1 MSDKKIT
8 SLFSAVILTEELEE
22 RIDIIRHKLKFIEIR
37 PTVACIK
44 GISPLMIA
52 GNWTPEL
59 VAIAGGKSILAKNG
73 QHSSFINFE
82 AIQSEDPDMMLIMPC
97 GFSIQQTLQE
107 IHLLT
112 DLSKWNELTA
122 VKNDR
127 IYIAD
132 GSQHFDC
139 SNTQPVNCIEIL
151 AEIIHPKQF
160 IFGYEGNGWIK
171 FIS

>member
-8 SLFSAVILTEELEE
+8 SPFSAVILTEELEE
-22 RIDIIRHKLKFIEIR
+22 RIDIIRHKLKFIEIK

-44 GISPLMIA
+44 GLSPLMIA

-59 VAIAGGKSILAKNG
+59 VAIAGGKSILAENG

-82 AIQSEDPDMMLIMPC
+82 AIQSEDPDIMLIMPC

-107 IHLLT
+107 IHLLA
-112 DLSKWNELTA
+112 DLSRWNELSA
-122 VKNDR
+122 VKNNQ

-132 GSQHFDC
+132 GSQYFDY
-139 SNTQPVNCIEIL
+139 SNPYPVNCIEIL

>member
-1 MSDKKIT
+1 MSDKNIT
-8 SLFSAVILTEELEE
+8 PLFSAVILTEELEE
-22 RIDIIRHKLKFIEIR
+22 RVNIIRHKLKFIEIK

-44 GISPLMIA
+44 GLSPLMIA

-59 VAIAGGKSILAKNG
+59 VAIAGGKSILAENG

-82 AIQSEDPDMMLIMPC
+82 AIQSEDPDMILIMPY

-107 IHLLT
+107 IHLLA
-112 DLSKWNELTA
+112 DLSGWNELIA
-122 VKNDR
+122 VKNNR

-132 GSQHFDC
+132 GSQYFDY
-139 SNTQPVNCIEIL
+139 SNPHPVNCIEIL
-151 AEIIHPKQF
+151 AEIIQPKQF
-160 IFGYEGNGWIK
+160 IFGHEGNGWIK